1 VGLTTQIKVTKE
13 HTSWKRKILLFIL
26 IVSIVAAS
34 YFLSPPTGLSHSGQ
48 VMIGIMIIG
57 AILWITELIPL
68 AATGILVIIIQ
79 PILGTLPAQ
88 DVFSSFGNQA
98 IFFLIGAF
106 ILAAALEKYGLH
118 KRLALRLLSYF
129 VKKPKM
135 LSFGIM
141 ASCTLL
147 SFIIPEH
154 GVAALFLP
162 IVTSILIVMKL
173 QPRQSNFGKVC
184 MMSIAYG
191 CSIGSLGT
199 LIGGARNPLT
209 ITLLANLNP
218 PITVTFVDWMVYAMP
233 VVFIT
238 FPLVWLVLNLS
249 FPIEVKNIENVKQ
262 EIRKQERQ
270 IGKLTGSELTVIGI
284 VAVTIVLWIFFT
296 IPPYFGLAVIA
307 LTGSTLLFFT
317 GKITWR
323 DVEERVPWGIILLY
337 GGAITLGVGIQK
349 TGAGAWI
356 AYRMFESAGN
366 QTYLIILGLIVLT
379 IVLTEF
385 MSNVAAVAILLP
397 IGLSIATE
405 IPGVS
410 PLLAAM
416 IIALSGGLAFMLVI
430 STPGNA
436 ISYSSGY
443 FSTKDLFRAGI
454 VSNIC
459 CICIIFV
466 VAVVYWKG
474 VLGL

>member
-1 VGLTTQIKVTKE
+1 VGLTTRIKVRNDQPS
-13 HTSWKRKILLFIL
+13 HWRSVLLLILLISIL
-26 IVSIVAAS
+26 GAS
-34 YFLSPPTGLSHSGQ
+34 YFLPTPEGLSRNGQ
-48 VMIGIMIIG
+48 MMIGIMIIG
-57 AILWITELIPL
+57 GILWITELIPL
-68 AATGILVIIIQ
+68 AATGILIIIIQ
-79 PILGTLPAQ
+79 PILGTLPAEE
-88 DVFSSFGNQA
+88 VFSAFGNQA

-106 ILAAALEKYGLH
+106 ILAAAIEKYGLH
-118 KRLALRLLSYF
+118 RRLALRLLSFF
-129 VKKPKM
+129 VKKPRM
-135 LSFGIM
+135 LSLGIM

-162 IVTSILIVMKL
+162 IVTSILLVMKV

-184 MMSIAYG
+184 MLSIAYG

-199 LIGGARNPLT
+199 LVGGARNPLT
-209 ITLLANLNP
+209 ITMLSNLNP
-218 PITVTFVDWMVYAMP
+218 PITVTFLDWMVYSMP

-238 FPLVWLVLNLS
+238 FPLVWIILNLS
-249 FPIEVKNIENVKQ
+249 FPIEVKTIENVRQ
-262 EIRKQERQ
+262 EIAQQQRKTGR
-270 IGKLTGSELTVIGI
+270 LSGSELTVIGI
-284 VAVTIVLWIFFT
+284 VAVTVILWIFFT
-296 IPPYFGLAVIA
+296 YPPYFGLAVIA
-307 LTGSTLLFFT
+307 LTGSLLLFFT
-317 GKITWR
+317 KKITWR

-366 QTYLIILGLIVLT
+366 QTYLVILGLIVLT
-379 IVLTEF
+379 IILTEF

-397 IGLSIATE
+397 IGMSIATE
-405 IPGVS
+405 IPGIS

-416 IIALSGGLAFMLVI
+416 IIGLSGGLAFMLVI

-436 ISYSSGY
+436 IAYSSGY
-443 FSTKDLFRAGI
+443 FSTRDLLRAGVI
-454 VSNIC
+454 SNIC

-466 VAVVYWKG
+466 VAVMYWKG

>member
-13 HTSWKRKILLFIL
+13 RTSRTRKILLFIL
-26 IVSIVAAS
+26 IISILAAS
-34 YFLSPPTGLSHSGQ
+34 YFLSPPQGLSHNGQ

-68 AATGILVIIIQ
+68 AATGILIIIIQ

-88 DVFSSFGNQA
+88 DVFSAFGNQA

-106 ILAAALEKYGLH
+106 ILAAAIEKYGLH
-118 KRLALRLLSYF
+118 RRLALRLLSFF
-129 VKKPKM
+129 VRKPRM
-135 LSFGIM
+135 LSLGIM

-162 IVTSILIVMKL
+162 IVTSILIVMKV

-233 VVFIT
+233 VVFIA
-238 FPLVWLVLNLS
+238 FPVVWLVLNLS
-249 FPIEVKNIENVKQ
+249 FPIEVKNIETVRQ
-262 EIRKQERQ
+262 EINQQERQ
-270 IGKLTGSELTVIGI
+270 IGRLTGAEVTVIGI
-284 VAVTIVLWIFFT
+284 VALTVILWIFFT

-317 GKITWR
+317 GKITWS

-356 AYRMFESAGN
+356 AYRMFESVGN
-366 QTYLIILGLIVLT
+366 QTYLVILGLIILT
-379 IVLTEF
+379 IILTEF

-405 IPGVS
+405 VPGVS

-416 IIALSGGLAFMLVI
+416 IIALGGGLAFMLVI

-443 FSTKDLFRAGI
+443 FSTRDLFRAGF
-454 VSNIC
+454 VSNVC
-459 CICIIFV
+459 CISIIFI

>member
-1 VGLTTQIKVTKE
+1 
-13 HTSWKRKILLFIL
+13 
-26 IVSIVAAS
+26 
-34 YFLSPPTGLSHSGQ
+34 
-48 VMIGIMIIG
+48 MIGIMIIG
-57 AILWITELIPL
+57 GILWITELIPL
-68 AATGILVIIIQ
+68 AATGILIIIIQ
-79 PILGTLPAQ
+79 PILGTLPAEE
-88 DVFSSFGNQA
+88 VFSAFGNQA

-106 ILAAALEKYGLH
+106 ILAAAIEKYGLH
-118 KRLALRLLSYF
+118 RRLALRLLSFF
-129 VKKPKM
+129 VKKPRM
-135 LSFGIM
+135 LSLGIM

-162 IVTSILIVMKL
+162 IVTSILLVMKV

-184 MMSIAYG
+184 MLSIAYG

-199 LIGGARNPLT
+199 LVGGARNPLT
-209 ITLLANLNP
+209 ITMLSNLNP
-218 PITVTFVDWMVYAMP
+218 PITVTFLDWMVYSMP

-238 FPLVWLVLNLS
+238 FPLVWIILNLS
-249 FPIEVKNIENVKQ
+249 FPIEIKTIENVRQ
-262 EIRKQERQ
+262 EIAQQQRKTGR
-270 IGKLTGSELTVIGI
+270 LSGSELTVIGI
-284 VAVTIVLWIFFT
+284 VAVTVVLWIFFT
-296 IPPYFGLAVIA
+296 YPPYFGLAVIA
-307 LTGSTLLFFT
+307 LTGSLLLFFT
-317 GKITWR
+317 KKITWR

-366 QTYLIILGLIVLT
+366 QTYLVILGLIVLT
-379 IVLTEF
+379 IILTEF

-397 IGLSIATE
+397 IGMSIATE
-405 IPGVS
+405 IPGIS

-416 IIALSGGLAFMLVI
+416 IIGLSGGLAFMLVI

-436 ISYSSGY
+436 IAYSSGY
-443 FSTKDLFRAGI
+443 FSTRDLLRAGVI
-454 VSNIC
+454 SNIC

-466 VAVVYWKG
+466 VAVMYWKG

>member
-1 VGLTTQIKVTKE
+1 VGLTTQLKVTKE
-13 HTSWKRKILLFIL
+13 QTSRTRKILLFLL
-26 IVSIVAAS
+26 IVLVMVAS
-34 YFLSPPTGLSHSGQ
+34 YLLPTPAGLSHNGQ
-48 VMIGIMIIG
+48 VMIGIMIMG

-68 AATGILVIIIQ
+68 AATGILIIIIQ

-98 IFFLIGAF
+98 VFFLIGAF
-106 ILAAALEKYGLH
+106 ILAAAIEKYGLH
-118 KRLALRLLSYF
+118 RRLALRFLSFF
-129 VKKPKM
+129 VRKPRM

-141 ASCTLL
+141 ASCTML

-162 IVTSILIVMKL
+162 IVTSILIVMKI

-184 MMSIAYG
+184 MMSVAYG

-199 LIGGARNPLT
+199 LVGGARNPLT
-209 ITLLANLNP
+209 ISILSNLNP
-218 PITVTFVDWMVYAMP
+218 PITVTFFDWMVYSMP
-233 VVFIT
+233 VVFIA
-238 FPLVWLVLNLS
+238 FPLVWIILNLS
-249 FPIEVKNIENVKQ
+249 FPLEIKSIENVKE
-262 EIRKQERQ
+262 EINQQQDK

-284 VAVTIVLWIFFT
+284 VAVTVILWIFFT
-296 IPPYFGLAVIA
+296 LPPYFGLAVIA
-307 LTGSTLLFFT
+307 LTGSILLFFT

-349 TGAGAWI
+349 TGAGSWI
-356 AYRMFESAGN
+356 AFHILESVGN
-366 QTYLIILGLIVLT
+366 QTYLVLLVLIVLT
-379 IVLTEF
+379 VLLTEV

-397 IGLSIATE
+397 IGISVAAE
-405 IPGVS
+405 VPGVS
-410 PLLAAM
+410 PLMAAM

-443 FSTKDLFRAGI
+443 FSTKDLLKAG
-454 VSNIC
+454 VLSNIG
-459 CICIIFV
+459 CICVIFG